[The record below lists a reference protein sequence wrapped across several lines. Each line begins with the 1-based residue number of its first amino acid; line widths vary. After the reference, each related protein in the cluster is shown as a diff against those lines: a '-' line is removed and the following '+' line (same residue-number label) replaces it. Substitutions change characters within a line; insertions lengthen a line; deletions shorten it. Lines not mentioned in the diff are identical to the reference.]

1 MSYNYVVKTGT
12 LKAFLERVKSK
23 DLEVPDKVTIAY
35 LESIGYKS
43 TNDRPI
49 IRVLKS
55 IDFIDGNG
63 VPTQKFKDF
72 RTELSG
78 QVMAEALKKTYAD
91 LFRTYSNPLE
101 KGKEDLENFF
111 AKAKPSVKKHVLG
124 LYVDTF
130 STLVGFANFGAA
142 PVMPTPTPSAPT
154 LTSSSTPSGVQLPT
168 TPEGVR
174 LDVSIRIELPI
185 TQDADVY
192 DKIFKSL
199 RKNLLAPDS
208 EED

>member
-1 MSYNYVVKTGT
+1 MAMSYNYAIKTGT

-23 DLEVPDKVTIAY
+23 DLEVPDKVTVAY

-72 RTELSG
+72 RTEISG
-78 QVMAEALKKTYAD
+78 QVMAEALRKTYAD
-91 LFRTYSNPLE
+91 LFKTYSNPLE
-101 KGKEDLENFF
+101 KSREDLENFF
-111 AKAKPSVKKHVLG
+111 AKAKPSVKKQVLG

-130 STLVGFANFGAA
+130 KTLCEFAEFKA
-142 PVMPTPTPSAPT
+142 
-154 LTSSSTPSGVQLPT
+154 
-168 TPEGVR
+168 
-174 LDVSIRIELPI
+174 LPI
-185 TQDADVY
+185 EREAERKEERKKEHVFPQIPQGVTINLNVQITLPVTDDAEVY
-192 DKIFKSL
+192 DKIFKALKEHIFS
-199 RKNLLAPDS
+199 RS
-208 EED
+208 